1 MTGFAA
7 AAGIV
12 LLLVRPGMIVMTT
25 PFLGALDAPPQL
37 RVGLTIL
44 LAILM
49 AAAVRVPV
57 SLPAVGLVVVV
68 LREVAIGLAL
78 SLAIRVIIA
87 GAEFAGHFTGYQIG
101 LSQGSLIDP
110 QSGVRNNVLALVY
123 GNLVTIMCL
132 ASNAH
137 HTLLR
142 ALADSYTLLPIGL
155 GAGVGDSLS
164 ASVARTLGLV
174 FVLGMRIAAP
184 MVVVLLLVEFALG
197 VLARVAPSMNV
208 MIAGAPVRLIVG
220 LLVVALGLSALPA
233 LINHYVPIAFT
244 VAGDTAKAFR

>member
-7 AAGIV
+7 AAGIA

-25 PFLGALDAPPQL
+25 PFLGALDAPPQV
-37 RVGLTIL
+37 RVGLTL
-44 LAILM
+44 LLGLLM

-57 SLPAVGLVVVV
+57 TLPAVGLTVVV
-68 LREVAIGLAL
+68 LREVAIGLSL

-110 QSGVRNNVLALVY
+110 QSGVRNNVVALVY

-142 ALADSYTLLPIGL
+142 ALADSYTLLPMGIG
-155 GAGVGDSLS
+155 GVSDSLS
-164 ASVARTLGLV
+164 TSVARTLGLV
-174 FVLGMRIAAP
+174 FVLGVRIAAP
-184 MVVVLLLVEFALG
+184 MMMVLLLVEFALG
-197 VLARVAPSMNV
+197 VLARVAPSLNV
-208 MIAGAPVRLIVG
+208 MVAGAPVRLIVG

-233 LINHYVPIAFT
+233 LISYYVPIAFT